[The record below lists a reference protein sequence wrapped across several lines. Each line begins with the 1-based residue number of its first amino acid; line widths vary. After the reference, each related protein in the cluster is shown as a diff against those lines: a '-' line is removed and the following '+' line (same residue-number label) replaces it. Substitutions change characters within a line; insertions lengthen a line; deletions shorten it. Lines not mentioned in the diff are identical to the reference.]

1 MHGNHVKSVIREQPD
16 HIVFHIGTNDLP
28 SIKSPQEKAK
38 SITDLAS
45 ANNNL

>member
-1 MHGNHVKSVIREQPD
+1 MHANHVKPVIREQPD

-28 SIKSPQEKAK
+28 SIKSPREIAK

>member
-1 MHGNHVKSVIREQPD
+1 MHGNHVKPVIREQPD

-28 SIKSPQEKAK
+28 SIKPREIAK